1 MKNVDKKKLII
12 CVVIVLSA
20 LLVLTGVII
29 FAHTTR
35 KKSFRIKEIKKVEMC
50 KKAEGCLVD
59 NPQYF
64 HWLDFDSNIKEVNDA
79 IDKINANTQKYY
91 DQVEKSNVDKKECEN
106 VKDIYN
112 HSVNVFSF
120 IKRNSDEKYISA
132 CVLRDVKNLCTNE
145 VTKVTPEIFIYDV
158 KAKRMLTEKEFI
170 DKENITQKQIND
182 AIQGALDF
190 YGDDI
195 EAGASYKDAEDI
207 HVFYGDVGKFSVA
220 FYHPAIGE
228 YDIGLTKYE

>member
-12 CVVIVLSA
+12 YVVIVLSA

-112 HSVNVFSF
+112 QDRKSVV
-120 IKRNSDEKYISA
+120 
-132 CVLRDVKNLCTNE
+132 
-145 VTKVTPEIFIYDV
+145 
-158 KAKRMLTEKEFI
+158 
-170 DKENITQKQIND
+170 
-182 AIQGALDF
+182 
-190 YGDDI
+190 
-195 EAGASYKDAEDI
+195 
-207 HVFYGDVGKFSVA
+207 
-220 FYHPAIGE
+220 
-228 YDIGLTKYE
+228 

>member
-1 MKNVDKKKLII
+1 MFWLERLLKMKNVDKKKLII
-12 CVVIVLSA
+12 YVVIVLSA

-91 DQVEKSNVDKKECEN
+91 DQVEKSNVDKKECEIGRAH
-106 VKDIYN
+106 VW
-112 HSVNVFSF
+112 
-120 IKRNSDEKYISA
+120 
-132 CVLRDVKNLCTNE
+132 TQ